1 MGKLIENIPKVF
13 WVQNKPFLPDMRNSE
28 QAKEFQKDC
37 LENNFFGMGWKEEK
51 FNKYANKSFDL
62 EIADELRNLKRKG
75 SFTQSQNLYGK
86 MEPGDVV
93 LTRLNDEYFAGKIL
107 FTPKFSERENLTWYS
122 KVEKWLS
129 LGKSTDLPHHLR
141 GKLSSR
147 KYQGTTA
154 LINGIAAYTVIELVG
169 IDLDAKPIINENNFF
184 EALGDEDLED
194 LVAHY
199 MSLNNKNYVFLPS
212 SCKKNT
218 PGIEFVMY
226 NPENGEQ
233 IACQTKVNRKIDV
246 GYYLSE
252 HSFEKYKILYLY
264 SGAGYNDYE
273 SEDLKKV
280 KIISNVDLYH
290 AFKSNKFF
298 TSIVEN
304 YFQID

>member
-1 MGKLIENIPKVF
+1 MENLIVNIPKVF
-13 WVQNKPFLPDMRNSE
+13 WVQNKPFSPDMRNSE
-28 QAKEFQKDC
+28 QAQEFQKDC
-37 LENNFFGMGWKEEK
+37 LENNFFGMGWREEK

-62 EIADELRNLKRKG
+62 EIADELRNFKRKG

-129 LGKSTDLPHHLR
+129 LGKSTDLPHYLR

-154 LINGIAAYTVIELVG
+154 LINGIAAYTVIESVG

-246 GYYLSE
+246 AYYLSE
-252 HSFEKYKILYLY
+252 HSFEKYKTLYLY

-273 SEDLKKV
+273 SEDLKKI

>member
-1 MGKLIENIPKVF
+1 MESLTGNIPQVF
-13 WVQNKPFLPDMRNSE
+13 WIQNKPFPPEMRNSE
-28 QAKEFQKDC
+28 QAQEFQKDC

-51 FNKYANKSFDL
+51 FNKYANKSFNS
-62 EIADELRNLKRKG
+62 EIADELRNLKRNG
-75 SFTQSQNLYGK
+75 RFTQSQNLYGK
-86 MEPGDVV
+86 MESGDVV

-107 FTPKFSERENLTWYS
+107 FTPRFSERKELTWYS
-122 KVEKWLS
+122 KVEKWIS

-147 KYQGTTA
+147 KYQGTAA
-154 LINGIAAYTVIELVG
+154 LINGIAAYTVIESVG
-169 IDLDAKPIINENNFF
+169 IDLDTKPIINENNFY

-226 NPENGEQ
+226 NPQNAEQ

-252 HSFEKYKILYLY
+252 QSFEKYKTLYLY
-264 SGAGYNDYE
+264 SGAGYSNYDFE
-273 SEDLKKV
+273 NLKNIT
-280 KIISNVDLYH
+280 IISNEDLYH
-290 AFKSNKFF
+290 IFKSNKLFA
-298 TSIVEN
+298 SIVEN
-304 YFQID
+304 YFKID